1 MENTEIQ
8 IIELVE
14 DANNKD
20 FTKKQILEK
29 YKITD
34 YTFKK
39 LMKSNGYKYNAKLN
53 QWHLASD
60 DVTADTT
67 KVTYRIPTD
76 LYKAIKLQSIFE
88 GMTSTELI
96 TKVLEAYI
104 PKETKQIIQQNKK

>member
-1 MENTEIQ
+1 MEIN
-8 IIELVE
+8 IIELVG
-14 DANNKD
+14 DLNNKD

-39 LMKSNGYKYNAKLN
+39 LLKTNGYKYNAKLN
-53 QWHLASD
+53 QWLLESENT
-60 DVTADTT
+60 DVDTT

-88 GMTSTELI
+88 GVTSTELI
-96 TKVLEAYI
+96 TKVLETYI

>member
-1 MENTEIQ
+1 MEIQ
-8 IIELVE
+8 IMDIVVDL
-14 DANNKD
+14 NNKD

-34 YTFKK
+34 YTLKK
-39 LMKSNGYKYNAKLN
+39 LLKTNGYTYNPKLN
-53 QWHLASD
+53 QWLLASENT
-60 DVTADTT
+60 DVDTT

-96 TKVLEAYI
+96 TKVLKAYI
-104 PKETKQIIQQNKK
+104 PKETMEIVKQNKK

>member
-1 MENTEIQ
+1 MEIQ
-8 IIELVE
+8 IMDLVG
-14 DANNKD
+14 DLNNKD

-34 YTFKK
+34 YTLKK
-39 LMKSNGYKYNAKLN
+39 LLKTNGYTYNPKLN
-53 QWHLASD
+53 QWLLASENT
-60 DVTADTT
+60 DVDTT

-96 TKVLEAYI
+96 TKVLKAYI
-104 PKETKQIIQQNKK
+104 PKETMEIVKQNKK

>member
-1 MENTEIQ
+1 MDIN

-14 DANNKD
+14 DTNNKD

-29 YKITD
+29 YNITD
-34 YTFKK
+34 YMFKK
-39 LMKSNGYKYNAKLN
+39 LMKDNGYTYNNKLN
-53 QWHLASD
+53 QWVLSSESAD
-60 DVTADTT
+60 IDTT

-96 TKVLEAYI
+96 TKVLSDYI
-104 PKETKQIIQQNKK
+104 PKATMEIVKQNRK

>member
-1 MENTEIQ
+1 MKNTEIN
-8 IIELVE
+8 IMDLVG
-14 DANNKD
+14 DLNNKD

-34 YTFKK
+34 YTLKK
-39 LMKSNGYKYNAKLN
+39 LLKTNGYKYNPKLN
-53 QWHLASD
+53 QWLLASENT
-60 DVTADTT
+60 DVDTT

-96 TKVLEAYI
+96 TKVLETYI
-104 PKETKQIIQQNKK
+104 PKETMEIVKQNKK

>member
-1 MENTEIQ
+1 MEIQ
-8 IIELVE
+8 IMDIVVDLI
-14 DANNKD
+14 NKD

-34 YTFKK
+34 YTLKK
-39 LMKSNGYKYNAKLN
+39 LLKTNGYTYNPKLN
-53 QWHLASD
+53 QWLLASENT
-60 DVTADTT
+60 DVDTT

-96 TKVLEAYI
+96 TKVLKAYI
-104 PKETKQIIQQNKK
+104 PKETMEIVKQNKK

>member
-1 MENTEIQ
+1 MEIQ
-8 IIELVE
+8 IIDIVVDL
-14 DANNKD
+14 NNKD

-34 YTFKK
+34 YTLKK
-39 LMKSNGYKYNAKLN
+39 LLKTNGYTYNPKLN
-53 QWHLASD
+53 QWLLASENT
-60 DVTADTT
+60 DVDTT

-88 GMTSTELI
+88 GITSTELI
-96 TKVLEAYI
+96 TKVLETYI

>member
-1 MENTEIQ
+1 MEIQ
-8 IIELVE
+8 IMDIVVDL
-14 DANNKD
+14 NNKD

-34 YTFKK
+34 YTLKK
-39 LMKSNGYKYNAKLN
+39 LLKTNGYKYNPKLN
-53 QWHLASD
+53 QWLLESENT
-60 DVTADTT
+60 DVDTT

-96 TKVLEAYI
+96 TKVLETYI
-104 PKETKQIIQQNKK
+104 PKETMEIVKQNKK